1 MKNGNE
7 RRPEPGGTRGKK
19 ARVASPVKKSFKYA
33 LNTSSTG
40 VNSKMKTG
48 TILLVFLILAAI
60 GVTGV
65 AAKTDGQDN
74 GMGQQVEDQMQD
86 QTQDRLQD
94 TQNPIRNQTQVEERA
109 QNRTQDQIQDMQ
121 NPIRN
126 QTQEQLNEQVRLKNQ
141 TRAMNVTILQ
151 QQLQER
157 KQVQEQAG
165 LPADQQR
172 VVSRYSNVSAFV
184 HLLLNES
191 QNNALL
197 GEGPRGIGPQVS
209 EYAWQFNNSLQ
220 AQIQAEER
228 IENRNSFV
236 RFFAGGDE
244 EAAGTLEQETVRN
257 QGRIQ
262 EMQQLITRCQD
273 CDIQVKEM
281 LQEQLQ
287 EMESVQTRL
296 QQLAQKEKQDKGI
309 FGWFW
314 K

>member
-1 MKNGNE
+1 
-7 RRPEPGGTRGKK
+7 
-19 ARVASPVKKSFKYA
+19 
-33 LNTSSTG
+33 
-40 VNSKMKTG
+40 MKTG
-48 TILLVFLILAAI
+48 TILLVFLILTAV
-60 GVTGV
+60 GVAGT

-74 GMGQQVEDQMQD
+74 GMGQQVQDKVNDQTQDKMQN
-86 QTQDRLQD
+86 QTQDRL
-94 TQNPIRNQTQVEERA
+94 
-109 QNRTQDQIQDMQ
+109 QDMQ

-126 QTQEQLNEQVRLKNQ
+126 QTQDQLNEQDRLKNQ
-141 TRAMNVTILQ
+141 TRAMNVTLLQ

-157 KQVQEQAG
+157 KQEQEAARLSAQQQG
-165 LPADQQR
+165 VPA
-172 VVSRYSNVSAFV
+172 RYSNVSAFV
-184 HLLLNES
+184 HILLNES

-197 GEGPRGIGPQVS
+197 GEGPRGIGTQVS
-209 EYAWQFNNSLQ
+209 EYARQFNNSLQ
-220 AQIQAEER
+220 VQIQAEER

-262 EMQQLITRCQD
+262 DMQQLITRCQD
-273 CDIQVKEM
+273 CDVLVKEM

-287 EMESVQTRL
+287 EMENVQIRL

-309 FGWFW
+309 FGWLW